1 MKKKK
6 KNKGKK
12 DNMSIEKENKNIN
25 IIKEPFYKKIELD
38 ENSYLLFV
46 VGTIE
51 FSIFINTNDKFRYEL
66 RGKSLKIY
74 NYKPTIENTTSR
86 YYLATENHILGIDRN
101 IYDTI
106 KKFLF
111 QNNLKY
117 TTEWDIIYEEYVW
130 KIKEETEKEDQ

>member
-1 MKKKK
+1 MI
-6 KNKGKK
+6 N
-12 DNMSIEKENKNIN
+12 EKENDNIN

-51 FSIFINTNDKFRYEL
+51 FSIFININDIFRYEL

>member
-1 MKKKK
+1 MI
-6 KNKGKK
+6 N
-12 DNMSIEKENKNIN
+12 EKENDNIN

-51 FSIFINTNDKFRYEL
+51 FSIFININDKFRYEL

-86 YYLATENHILGIDRN
+86 YYLETENHYLGIDRN
-101 IYDTI
+101 IYNTI